1 MEEQPWS
8 DGLATTE
15 NHLLAG
21 LPARDRKRLLLLAT
35 AVPLELSSVLVS
47 AGENPGYVY
56 FPTSGFVSLVSSSQN
71 NPSLE
76 VGMVGT
82 EGMVGS
88 QVVLGVVEAPVRAL
102 VQGAGSALR
111 FPIEPFRAELDSCRA
126 LKQVM
131 DRYMYVLHSQ
141 LTTSITCMR
150 FHQVA
155 PRLARWLLMSHD
167 RAHCDQFSV
176 TQEFLAY
183 MLGARRSGI
192 SEAATLLQREGLI
205 SYRRGEMTV
214 LDRRGLAAVSCS
226 CYSADLQCYARTLGS
241 LSVRRR
247 GSTAH

>member
-1 MEEQPWS
+1 MEDQLWS
-8 DGLATTE
+8 NGLATIG

-21 LPARDRKRLLLLAT
+21 LPARDRKRLMLLAT
-35 AVPLELSSVLVS
+35 AVPLDLSVVLVNV
-47 AGENPGYVY
+47 GENPGYVY
-56 FPTSGFVSLVSSSQN
+56 FPTSGFVSLVSSSEG

-82 EGMVGS
+82 EGMVGT

-111 FPIEPFRAELDSCRA
+111 IPIKTFRAELDSCRA
-126 LKQVM
+126 LKQMM
-131 DRYMYVLHSQ
+131 DRYLYVLNSQ
-141 LTTSITCMR
+141 LTTSLSCVR

-167 RAHCDQFSV
+167 RAHSDEFSV

-183 MLGARRSGI
+183 MLGARRTGI

-205 SYRRGEMTV
+205 SYKRGEMTI
-214 LDRRGLAAVSCS
+214 LDRPGLEAVSCS
-226 CYSADLQCYARTLGS
+226 CYMADIQCYSRALGS
-241 LSVRRR
+241 V
-247 GSTAH
+247 GI